1 MKRITSYLLVFLMV
15 VSCSNAPVKKPD
27 NLIDEEIMTSILYD
41 LTLFEAIK
49 GQPKYDAILKRIG
62 SKNTIY
68 RKYNIDS
75 LQFVRSN
82 QYYISKIDIYRKM
95 YDAVNDRL
103 QKEKSEYDLQMK
115 NSGNITPSN
124 PPGSDVPQVQ

>member
-1 MKRITSYLLVFLMV
+1 MV